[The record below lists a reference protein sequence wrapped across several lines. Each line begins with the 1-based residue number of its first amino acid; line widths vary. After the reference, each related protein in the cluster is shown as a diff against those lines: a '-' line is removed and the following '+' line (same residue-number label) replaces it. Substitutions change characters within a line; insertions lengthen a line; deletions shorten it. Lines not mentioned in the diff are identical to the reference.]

1 MVGAS
6 ALVSKFMAEE
16 QEYEHHH
23 RNVQSGG
30 ARAAMFGV
38 SDGLVTNISLIL
50 GVAGAHP
57 VAGVVRLAGLAGL
70 VAGAFSMSA
79 GELVS
84 MRAQKELLQRE
95 LSVER
100 HAIAMHADEERE
112 ELARTYEERGFSRDL
127 SLRVADEAMSNPE
140 LALEMHAREELGIDP
155 RSLGSPWLASAAS
168 FVSFAVGAIVP
179 LLPWLLTAGMV
190 ATVWSLV
197 ATGVAAL
204 VVGGVLAQFTGR
216 RMLFSSLRQL
226 VVTGVVAAAAWGIG
240 HAFGSVGSTRSL

>member
-1 MVGAS
+1 MV
-6 ALVSKFMAEE
+6 ED

-57 VAGVVRLAGLAGL
+57 AAGVVRLAGLAGL
-70 VAGAFSMSA
+70 VAGAFSMGA

-84 MRAQKELLQRE
+84 MRAQKELLERE
-95 LSVER
+95 LAIER

-112 ELARTYEERGFSRDL
+112 ELVSTYEERGFSRDL
-127 SLRVADEAMSNPE
+127 SLRIASEAMSNPE

-155 RSLGSPWLASAAS
+155 RSLGSPWLASVAS
-168 FVSFAVGAIVP
+168 FFSFAVGAIVP
-179 LLPWLLTAGMV
+179 LLPWLFIAGV
-190 ATVWSLV
+190 TATVWSVV

-204 VVGGVLAQFTGR
+204 VVGGVLAQFTDR
-216 RMLFSSLRQL
+216 RMLISSLRQL
-226 VVTGVVAAAAWGIG
+226 LVTGVVAAAAWGIG
-240 HAFGSVGSTRSL
+240 HTFGHAHSL